1 NKIYSITQDKCC
13 GRKQKRIN
21 IYMNVELND
30 SLKIQ
35 TVKEHSSVSEILSK
49 LAKEYLEKKIALTSY
64 RVELIS
70 PTKVGGFT
78 LLFH

>member
-1 NKIYSITQDKCC
+1 SKVYLITQGKCC

-35 TVKEHSSVSEILSK
+35 AVKEHSSVSEILSK
-49 LAKEYLEKKIALTSY
+49 LAKEYLEKNKIALTSY

-70 PTKVGGFT
+70 P
-78 LLFH
+78 H

>member
-1 NKIYSITQDKCC
+1 MAENK
-13 GRKQKRIN
+13 KRIN

-49 LAKEYLEKKIALTSY
+49 LAKEYLEKKKIALTSY

-70 PTKVGGFT
+70 P
-78 LLFH
+78 H

>member
-1 NKIYSITQDKCC
+1 M
-13 GRKQKRIN
+13 N

-35 TVKEHSSVSEILSK
+35 AVKEHSSVSEILSK
-49 LAKEYLEKKIALTSY
+49 LAKEYLEKNKIALTSC

-70 PTKVGGFT
+70 P
-78 LLFH
+78 H

>member
-1 NKIYSITQDKCC
+1 MLWQKT
-13 GRKQKRIN
+13 KRIN

-35 TVKEHSSVSEILSK
+35 AVKEHSSVSEILSK
-49 LAKEYLEKKIALTSY
+49 LAKEYLEKNKIALTSY

-70 PTKVGGFT
+70 P
-78 LLFH
+78 H